1 MRDHF
6 RGMALVLI
14 LPLGVWGAMQVQG
27 TAPPG
32 ATRVDDPPGQAAVAA
47 PAPPIGL
54 TTAVEPKAIS
64 PSVKKG
70 LDWLVEHQLKEGGWG
85 QGDESQQMGG
95 GAALRDKA
103 NVADTCVA
111 ALALI
116 RSGSTPSTGPYKDS
130 IARAVRYVR
139 SQVEESDSQS
149 LAVSQVKGTRVQ
161 AKLGPNIDTFLASLL
176 LAEVKDRMAE
186 PSDNSTVELALN
198 KVLGKIKAHQKADGS
213 WDNQAGWA
221 PILAQSMAGK
231 GINRAYQNN
240 ARVDNALLAR
250 TESYALA
257 QLAQSAPAAGF
268 VSALPAKAGEVISAD
283 SFDGPVGKPV
293 AVAAAS
299 PLAGRPSGATRTPVV
314 VGTAAPGVANFSGG
328 PVEVAIATDGT
339 RSVAAPAGGPRM
351 AMMGGMGSRGGLGSA
366 GVELYDRASSLSVL
380 QDSVNTNK
388 AKEPELRR
396 VIETS
401 KDEPAVA
408 EAKKELARFKAA
420 EFACTTAQ
428 EQVIA
433 RLDDKGFLAGFGSNG
448 GEEFLSYMNIGES
461 LVLKG
466 GPTWTKWDQAMTA
479 NLNRIQNDD
488 GSWTGHHCITG
499 RTFCTS
505 TALLVLMVDRAPVP
519 NQAKAKPPVQ

>member
-6 RGMALVLI
+6 RAMALVLI
-14 LPLGVWGAMQVQG
+14 LPLGVWGAMQIQG
-27 TAPPG
+27 PVLPGAPKPENPPG
-32 ATRVDDPPGQAAVAA
+32 PTEVAPTATPTGS
-47 PAPPIGL
+47 
-54 TTAVEPKAIS
+54 TTAVEPKPIGA
-64 PSVKKG
+64 SVKKG
-70 LDWLVEHQLKEGGWG
+70 LDWLVEHQLKDGGWG

-116 RSGSTPSTGPYKDS
+116 RSGSTPSTGPYKD
-130 IARAVRYVR
+130 AVVKAVRFVR
-139 SQVEESDSQS
+139 KEVAGSDSKS
-149 LAVSQVKGTRVQ
+149 LAVSNIQGTRVQ

-186 PSDNSTVELALN
+186 PDENKTVEVALN
-198 KVLGKIKAHQKADGS
+198 KILGKIKAHQKADGS

-231 GINRAYQNN
+231 GINRAFQNGAN
-240 ARVDNALLAR
+240 VDAALLAR
-250 TESYALA
+250 TESFAKDQFA
-257 QLAQSAPAAGF
+257 TSAPAA
-268 VSALPAKAGEVISAD
+268 AGEVISAD
-283 SFDGPVGKPV
+283 SYSYTVGRPI

-299 PLAGRPSGATRTPVV
+299 PSATVPGGATRTPTV
-314 VGTAAPGVANFSGG
+314 VGTSAPGTPAAPVGG
-328 PVEVAIATDGT
+328 PVSVAILTDGSST
-339 RSVAAPAGGPRM
+339 TGRTTFAAPSRM
-351 AMMGGMGSRGGLGSA
+351 SGMMSGRGGAGSA
-366 GVELYDRASSLSVL
+366 GVELYDRASSLAVL

-388 AKEPELRR
+388 TKEAELLK
-396 VIETS
+396 VVETS
-401 KDEPAVA
+401 KDQPAVA
-408 EAKKELARFKAA
+408 DAKKELTRFKAA
-420 EFACTTAQ
+420 QFACDNAQ

-466 GPTWTKWDQAMTA
+466 GPAWKKWDEAMTA

-505 TALLVLMVDRAPVP
+505 TALLVLLSDRTPVP
-519 NQAKAKPPVQ
+519 NQAREKPLVQ